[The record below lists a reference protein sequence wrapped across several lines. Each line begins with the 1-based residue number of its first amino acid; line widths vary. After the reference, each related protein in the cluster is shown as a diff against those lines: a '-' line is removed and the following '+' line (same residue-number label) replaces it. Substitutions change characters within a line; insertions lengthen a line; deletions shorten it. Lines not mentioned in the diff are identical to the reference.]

1 MNCRQARKL
10 MPLYAGSD
18 LRPHLEK
25 KLKAHLASCSQCQQE
40 LDSLKMALAS
50 FKEMAQ
56 KKELQWPDLCW
67 ANLMEQIKQ
76 EKIKSVPFFVA
87 NRRLA
92 LAFSLMILLFGIIL
106 INLPREKW
114 KWFPLS
120 SVTQQK
126 MKETPAKE
134 ISPAFEEKAIA
145 EKKEAPLLFKDKS
158 LSSEIPAPGKIKKKE
173 AASFAAS
180 LKEKEKL
187 SGAIPA
193 EAPDK
198 ITINLF
204 LPETGIQVIWILHK
218 DFDWQ
223 GAIK

>member
-1 MNCRQARKL
+1 
-10 MPLYAGSD
+10 MPLYASFD
-18 LRPHLEK
+18 LKPHLEK
-25 KLKAHLASCSQCQQE
+25 KLEAHLATCSQCQQE
-40 LDSLKMALAS
+40 LDSLKRALAS

-56 KKELQWPDLCW
+56 QKELQWPDLCW
-67 ANLMEQIKQ
+67 ASLMEQIKQ
-76 EKIKSVPFFVA
+76 EKTKPVPLFVR

-92 LAFSLMILLFGIIL
+92 LGFSLMILLLGIIL

-120 SVTQQK
+120 SLTQK
-126 MKETPAKE
+126 IKEMPAKE
-134 ISPAFEEKAIA
+134 ISPAFEEKATA
-145 EKKEAPLLFKDKS
+145 EKTEAPSLSKEKS
-158 LSSEIPAPGKIKKKE
+158 LPSEIPAPVKIKKKE
-173 AASFAAS
+173 AASFVAS
-180 LKEKEKL
+180 LNEKEKPL
-187 SGAIPA
+187 DAPPV

-204 LPETGIQVIWILHK
+204 LPETGIQVIWILNK